1 MESAPFLRILQGK
14 VFFMDRKT
22 IKIAAAVICG
32 LALGALTIL
41 AAVVYSRISMDL
53 VPAYV
58 ASHDI
63 PPRTKITESDL
74 TVIRIPS
81 AYLAGGT
88 YTQKEDILGKY
99 TEIQGMIPAGSPF
112 YVNMLYEEDSL
123 PDYPA
128 AQLKHGQA
136 AYSLETDLAS
146 AGSLTAGMRA
156 DLYLTVDFRDSSH
169 ASQCLFEHVRIIS
182 LKDHQGIEIGDARS
196 TGMPYLAV
204 LAINQKD
211 VEVMSVAD
219 EIGTIRMIAS
229 SASYDSTKEAVLV
242 GKDLVDRYQEQLKKE
257 GS

>member
-1 MESAPFLRILQGK
+1 MESAPFLRILPGR
-14 VFFMDRKT
+14 VFFMKRKT
-22 IKIAAAVICG
+22 IKITAAIICG

-41 AAVVYSRISMDL
+41 AAVVYSRITMDL

-63 PPRTKITESDL
+63 PPRTKITASDL

-81 AYLAGGT
+81 AYLAPGT
-88 YTQKEDILGKY
+88 YRRKEEILGRY

-112 YVNMLYEEDSL
+112 YANMLYEEDSL

-128 AQLKHGQA
+128 SQLKQGQA

-146 AGSLTAGMRA
+146 AGSLTAGMRV
-156 DLYLTVDFRDSSH
+156 DLYLTVDFHDSSH
-169 ASQCLFEHVRIIS
+169 ASQCLFQHVRIIS
-182 LKDHQGIEIGDARS
+182 LKDHQGIEITDERS

-204 LAINQKD
+204 IALNRKD
-211 VEVMSVAD
+211 VETMSVAD
-219 EIGTIRMIAS
+219 EIGTVKMIAS
-229 SASYDSTKEAVLV
+229 SSSYDSTKEAVLV

-257 GS
+257 NN